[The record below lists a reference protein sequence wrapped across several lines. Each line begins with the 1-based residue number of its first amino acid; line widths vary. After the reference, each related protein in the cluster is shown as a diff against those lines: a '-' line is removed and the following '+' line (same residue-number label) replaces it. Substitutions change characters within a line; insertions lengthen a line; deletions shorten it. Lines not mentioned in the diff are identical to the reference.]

1 MKEIDKLNYRHK
13 LEMIDELIAEF
24 RENASLVS
32 VKNQIKGILGENPYA
47 PSNISIPQC
56 MVNISNGGQPK
67 EFKPCLVQTDSGLL
81 KAFFFRSYDGY
92 TLEDIDTHKIIT
104 EPVRAWSYITD

>member
-32 VKNQIKGILGENPYA
+32 VKNQINAILK
-47 PSNISIPQC
+47 C
-56 MVNISNGGQPK
+56 
-67 EFKPCLVQTDSGLL
+67 
-81 KAFFFRSYDGY
+81 
-92 TLEDIDTHKIIT
+92 
-104 EPVRAWSYITD
+104 